1 MALQNLRSSTPSKRP
16 DASSMSDGQIAINTA
31 AASAGLFFKDSN
43 GDLVKTG
50 PVHIGTTAPN
60 STPATGGSTGNS
72 KGEAWLDTSNNN
84 YVLKI
89 YDGTAFRSVEI
100 APGSARQLL
109 QTNAAGTDV
118 EFTSNVD
125 VPGTLDVTSTAV
137 FDANVGIGVSNPAR
151 PLHVS
156 SSLNNP
162 VRIQSSATY
171 SRIEFEAN
179 GTTSPANVSIG
190 AENNDFRI
198 FTGSGTGRLIVKD
211 DGKTGIGI
219 TAPLGQLHVR
229 PANECNFVVREESTA
244 LVLSAETNSGRD
256 NNRIMALEGGTFTFS
271 VSGNERARIASNGDV
286 GIGTSSPANK
296 LTVVDTSSTGIR
308 SQSASTQ
315 ATDANKALHVSNGNT
330 TDTFNVSY
338 KGQGYFAGN
347 VGIGTGSPNM
357 LLDAQG
363 NNNPQLRVSA
373 TNTGTN
379 SAGLHIENQGQRNWQ
394 IYADRSSDQLRISHN
409 SRASTV
415 VSVTDTRVGIGT
427 SSPGQKLVVS
437 EGGAQGLEFNPFT
450 SDRFILAGYN
460 RSTSQYI
467 QLEYEGSN
475 HIFKSGTS
483 EKLRL
488 TSGGNV
494 GIGTTSPIAKLTC
507 LGINSGGEG
516 GNLCIQNT
524 GSGLNT
530 NVALYLTP
538 NNGGGNDL
546 QRTAAIKS
554 RQDVAGNFANLEFY
568 TSTSNTP
575 TERMRITSSGHV
587 LIHQTSSSTPGF
599 NNTTTGTSFE
609 KVEGTALFISRE
621 NQATLFCNRNGDGN
635 LMRFFR
641 SGSQVGRVDVSS
653 TNATFVTTS
662 DYRLK
667 ENVTSLSDGIDRL
680 KLLTPRRFNF
690 IAAPGETIDGFIAHE
705 LSDAVPEAV
714 FGEKDAMEEQEV
726 EVTPAVLDDEGNVT
740 TEAVT
745 EKKSVISPQG
755 IDQGK
760 LMPLLTAALQEAVA
774 KIETLETKVAALE
787 AE

>member
-16 DASSMSDGQIAINTA
+16 DASSMSDGQIALNTA
-31 AASAGLFFKDSN
+31 AASAGLFFKDSSGN
-43 GDLVKTG
+43 LVKTG
-50 PVHIGTTAPN
+50 PVHVGTTAPN

-125 VPGTLDVTSTAV
+125 VPGTLDVTGVAT
-137 FDANVGIGVSNPAR
+137 FDANVTVSGNLTVNQVSNLTAGTESAPALVFDSDLNSGIYHPAADQIAISTAGVERLRVSVNGNVGIGS
-151 PLHVS
+151 
-156 SSLNNP
+156 NNP
-162 VRIQSSATY
+162 QEYDTTANDLVIG
-171 SRIEFEAN
+171 EA
-179 GTTSPANVSIG
+179 G
-190 AENNDFRI
+190 AGDRGLTI
-198 FTGSGTGRLIVKD
+198 ASGTGSRGTLMFA
-211 DGKTGIGI
+211 DGVSGLGEFAGYLQYNHSGNYLAIATNNSEAMRITSTGSVGVG
-219 TAPLGQLHVR
+219 TSSPNAPLEVQTASGERILFDSAGASQQPRIQLLRDSGADYSIQNSLGIYEVLKNTDDIYRYASDIHQFHTAGSGQR
-229 PANECNFVVREESTA
+229 MCIDS
-244 LVLSAETNSGRD
+244 SGQ
-256 NNRIMALEGGTFTFS
+256 
-271 VSGNERARIASNGDV
+271 V
-286 GIGTSSPANK
+286 GIGTSSPIAQ
-296 LTVVDTSSTGIR
+296 L
-308 SQSASTQ
+308 
-315 ATDANKALHVSNGNT
+315 NT
-330 TDTFNVSY
+330 
-338 KGQGYFAGN
+338 
-347 VGIGTGSPNM
+347 
-357 LLDAQG
+357 
-363 NNNPQLRVSA
+363 
-373 TNTGTN
+373 
-379 SAGLHIENQGQRNWQ
+379 
-394 IYADRSSDQLRISHN
+394 
-409 SRASTV
+409 
-415 VSVTDTRVGIGT
+415 
-427 SSPGQKLVVS
+427 
-437 EGGAQGLEFNPFT
+437 
-450 SDRFILAGYN
+450 
-460 RSTSQYI
+460 
-467 QLEYEGSN
+467 
-475 HIFKSGTS
+475 
-483 EKLRL
+483 
-488 TSGGNV
+488 
-494 GIGTTSPIAKLTC
+494 
-507 LGINSGGEG
+507 LGINSGGQG
-516 GNLCIQNT
+516 GTMCIQNT
-524 GSGLNT
+524 GSGADT
-530 NVALYLTP
+530 NVALFLTP

-546 QRTAAIKS
+546 QRSAIIKS
-554 RQDVAGNFANLEFY
+554 RQDTAGNFANLEFY
-568 TSTSNTP
+568 TSASATP

>member
-72 KGEAWLDTSNNN
+72 KGEAWLDTSNSN

-338 KGQGYFAGN
+338 KGQGYFA
-347 VGIGTGSPNM
+347 
-357 LLDAQG
+357 
-363 NNNPQLRVSA
+363 
-373 TNTGTN
+373 
-379 SAGLHIENQGQRNWQ
+379 
-394 IYADRSSDQLRISHN
+394 
-409 SRASTV
+409 
-415 VSVTDTRVGIGT
+415 
-427 SSPGQKLVVS
+427 
-437 EGGAQGLEFNPFT
+437 
-450 SDRFILAGYN
+450 
-460 RSTSQYI
+460 
-467 QLEYEGSN
+467 
-475 HIFKSGTS
+475 
-483 EKLRL
+483 
-488 TSGGNV
+488 GNV